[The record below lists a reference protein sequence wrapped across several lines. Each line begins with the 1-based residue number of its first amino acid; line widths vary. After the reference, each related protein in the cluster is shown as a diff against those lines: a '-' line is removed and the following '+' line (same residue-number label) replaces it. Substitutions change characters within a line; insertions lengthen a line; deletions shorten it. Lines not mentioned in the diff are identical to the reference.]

1 MCDILTSRADT
12 KGRASGPGL
21 WVLLSHVLEC
31 SKAEAP
37 SSFSYAATMTL
48 YADLC
53 VRLQNASRAKLKS
66 VPIPYTKANV
76 AISAILLQ
84 HGFIYNMTRGSI
96 AGPSAVDWN
105 TAPDVRKRLWIDLK
119 YRADDRPVLER
130 MNLVSKPSRH
140 LSMTKDELLLW
151 ETGRPAKLV
160 TPIRTGDNL

>member
-1 MCDILTSRADT
+1 
-12 KGRASGPGL
+12 
-21 WVLLSHVLEC
+21 
-31 SKAEAP
+31 
-37 SSFSYAATMTL
+37 MTL

-105 TAPDVRKRLWIDLK
+105 TAPMSGSDYGLTLNT
-119 YRADDRPVLER
+119 ER
-130 MNLVSKPSRH
+130 MIGLYSS
-140 LSMTKDELLLW
+140 
-151 ETGRPAKLV
+151 A
-160 TPIRTGDNL
+160 